1 MSRSKRRRRNGSLV
15 SIASLLDG
23 LDSDVDKR
31 RPLVRTFSWWDA
43 TVSDRIARHARPVK
57 LYRGTL
63 IVHTSSAAWAQ
74 ELSFHEEDLLRSVQ
88 ARVPSVQRI
97 RIRTGPF
104 PRPPGRPE
112 PPKPEYEAMPVH
124 ALPGEVARALAGVG
138 DDEVRV
144 AITKAACTSLSTKR
158 REEEPKE

>member
-1 MSRSKRRRRNGSLV
+1 M
-15 SIASLLDG
+15 
-23 LDSDVDKR
+23 
-31 RPLVRTFSWWDA
+31 RTFSWWDA

-88 ARVPSVQRI
+88 ARVPKVERI

-104 PRPPGRPE
+104 PRPPDRPE
-112 PPKPEYEAMPVH
+112 PPKPGYVAMPVH
-124 ALPGEVARALAGVG
+124 ALPGEVARALASVR
-138 DDEVRV
+138 DDGLRD

-158 REEEPKE
+158 AVPEKKKK